1 MGVISQCGSS
11 LPYQVTSDVTLELHR
26 SRWRSDSS
34 YLMVMTRNK
43 FRFISTDSSPDSQ
56 VLPEIFSNTLRDY
69 SECIELIDITLCVT
83 AENQAGLVK

>member
-1 MGVISQCGSS
+1 
-11 LPYQVTSDVTLELHR
+11 
-26 SRWRSDSS
+26 
-34 YLMVMTRNK
+34 MVMTRNK